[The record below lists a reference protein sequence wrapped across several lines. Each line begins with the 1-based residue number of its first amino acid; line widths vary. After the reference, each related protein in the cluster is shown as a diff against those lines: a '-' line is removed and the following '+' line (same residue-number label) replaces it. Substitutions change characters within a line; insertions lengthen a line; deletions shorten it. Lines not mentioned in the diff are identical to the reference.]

1 MTRYKLIWAV
11 VAPMLLG
18 LSACGGGGDEG
29 GASPSATQGLPPSA
43 AAPAATPV
51 AAAARATAFTL
62 GQWHMGCRN
71 GFEYPAML
79 PQYPAWLRVYG
90 YRVTLSID
98 RMLNSD
104 EAEATV
110 TYSSVDGSH
119 CDATPATVLG
129 EVIRT
134 YRLRRVGQT
143 QIEGRVADQV
153 EATLLNERRTG
164 GANPAP
170 GDTCVTTH
178 ELPHRVPVCE
188 LPNLPVLKR
197 TVLALDGNDLLT
209 GFHARGIQPPGSPAA
224 PDEDAAG
231 FETAF
236 DPLAVYHRV
245 AN

>member
-11 VAPMLLG
+11 VASTLLG
-18 LSACGGGGDEG
+18 LSACGGSGDET
-29 GASPSATQGLPPSA
+29 GASPSAAQAVPPPASA
-43 AAPAATPV
+43 AAVAPASAQP
-51 AAAARATAFTL
+51 TAFAL

-98 RMLNSD
+98 RMLSAD

-119 CDATPATVLG
+119 CDATPAAVLG

-134 YRLRRVGQT
+134 YRLRRVGQA
-143 QIEGRVADQV
+143 QIQGRVADQV

-170 GDTCVTTH
+170 GSTCLTTY

-197 TVLALDGNDLLT
+197 TILALDGNDLLA
-209 GFHARGIQPPGSPAA
+209 GFHVRGILPPGSPAA

-236 DPLAVYHRV
+236 DPLAVYHRI